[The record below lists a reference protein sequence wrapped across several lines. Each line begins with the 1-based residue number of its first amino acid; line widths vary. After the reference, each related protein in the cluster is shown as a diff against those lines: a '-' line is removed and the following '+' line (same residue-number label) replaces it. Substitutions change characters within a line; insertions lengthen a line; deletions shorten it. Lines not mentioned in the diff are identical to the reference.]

1 MTTDLVSIGLLC
13 LAISFIRNDRWMI
26 AALIV
31 ANIVQ
36 AIAFAFS
43 QYSQQSHYH

>member
-1 MTTDLVSIGLLC
+1 MKLLC
-13 LAISFIRNDRWMI
+13 LAISFIRNDRLV

-36 AIAFAFS
+36 AITFAFS
-43 QYSQQSHYH
+43 HYG